1 MSHIVATAGGYE
13 SDDAVVAIDQKTWIA
28 SSRYLSQLNWNDSM
42 KNSNKLKLKPE
53 PEHEHEPETETDK
66 TKTEPTRTNNTKEFL
81 AENSKIEVE
90 LTDELEGAK
99 IDVKIDDSKP
109 PPIVD
114 ERIENAQERFERL
127 NLNLRKVVEA
137 KWSTAMYFKIPE
149 GLDLSDKTKV
159 KKWYVRF
166 DERDLAIVYT
176 DGTQKMMKVAIFYE
190 PKYWEPGSLEIV
202 IVGPLDCCVEQ
213 IFDEED
219 TDEEDTA

>member
-66 TKTEPTRTNNTKEFL
+66 TKTETTRTKNTK
-81 AENSKIEVE
+81 ENSKIVVE
-90 LTDELEGAK
+90 LTDELEG
-99 IDVKIDDSKP
+99 VKIDAKIGDLKP

-114 ERIENAQERFERL
+114 EHIENTRDRIERRHLRL
-127 NLNLRKVVEA
+127 REVVEA
-137 KWSTAMYFKIPE
+137 KWSTTMYFKIPE